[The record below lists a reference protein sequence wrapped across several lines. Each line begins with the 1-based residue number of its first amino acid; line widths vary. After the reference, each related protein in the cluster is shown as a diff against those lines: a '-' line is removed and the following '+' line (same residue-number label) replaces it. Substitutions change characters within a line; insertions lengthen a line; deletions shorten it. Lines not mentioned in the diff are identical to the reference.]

1 MINIDSL
8 VKSII
13 KPLLIE
19 NLDEAKQLGII
30 YHFTSINSD
39 KTKGI
44 FSILDSNK
52 FLGSE
57 ISVLPLGNVHDRDFQ
72 PFGKSGKKYIDKG
85 VDKLYYLS
93 TTRDK
98 FLYKKNPKI
107 KGSTVRIVL
116 DGDKLSNKYK
126 IQPFYYYSDEMID
139 EPAPKHDQDE
149 SEERI
154 LLGTKNEI
162 DLASNYIKEVQV
174 ILDKVYDNED
184 YLNLIEELIKKYPE
198 VECYYKEKPIKL
210 EDYINNIVPTIE
222 PYRYDDDIFESVVTS
237 DLTFDKALD
246 SLVKYMADQGMN
258 IQPLPALKIINN
270 DVENANNILGKT
282 AYYDPNNCSI
292 TLYTL
297 NRHPKDILRSFSH
310 EMIHRIQDNEG
321 RLNNINTTNTNED
334 GDLPELEKEAYLK
347 GNMTFR
353 NWEDS
358 IKNQKYIREYKE
370 YALNELFEKDL
381 PNIKKISPTKYIVGN
396 EDDIEA
402 EYFFKI
408 EFDIF
413 DENPTPNNWSV
424 NWRFTD
430 NNQNTSPEA
439 WKQVTATSFKVLN
452 DFIQDKK
459 PKSITISGNT
469 EAKTN
474 IYKSESF
481 LKKLETLFNNQYKI
495 DNSNEDKIVINL
507 IENISQSNVQK
518 RMDTLNESY
527 EQALDYWQNGDLNS
541 KSKIE
546 RWNAIKRK
554 IEREVLQEIYQIK

>member
-19 NLDEAKQLGII
+19 NLDEAKQLGTI

-154 LLGTKNEI
+154 LLGTRKEI

-198 VECYYKEKPIKL
+198 VECYYKEKPIKF

-282 AYYDPNNCSI
+282 AHYDPNNCSI

-358 IKNQKYIREYKE
+358 IKN
-370 YALNELFEKDL
+370 
-381 PNIKKISPTKYIVGN
+381 V
-396 EDDIEA
+396 
-402 EYFFKI
+402 
-408 EFDIF
+408 
-413 DENPTPNNWSV
+413 
-424 NWRFTD
+424 
-430 NNQNTSPEA
+430 
-439 WKQVTATSFKVLN
+439 
-452 DFIQDKK
+452 
-459 PKSITISGNT
+459 
-469 EAKTN
+469 
-474 IYKSESF
+474 
-481 LKKLETLFNNQYKI
+481 
-495 DNSNEDKIVINL
+495 
-507 IENISQSNVQK
+507 
-518 RMDTLNESY
+518 
-527 EQALDYWQNGDLNS
+527 
-541 KSKIE
+541 
-546 RWNAIKRK
+546 
-554 IEREVLQEIYQIK
+554 